1 MQNCIGNKILFLY
14 LIVSQKASA
23 PSLTITPKLCKPK
36 QINLGTAGATSGP
49 KKASGNPALFKKQT
63 LTTTPKLSGI
73 TVSKVSSG
81 GAESGGF
88 KKSSLVQQSRS
99 SSSAA
104 AVESAKEI
112 LAQERSKKVAANMTP
127 AQEAYAKLKSFRTSL
142 PNTLKRTAAAPS
154 TSSTAAKKPALTQAS
169 SKVTV
174 DDDDVICID

>member
-23 PSLTITPKLCKPK
+23 PSLTITPKLSKPK
-36 QINLGTAGATSGP
+36 QINLGTAGASGP
-49 KKASGNPALFKKQT
+49 KKGSGNPAPFKKQT